1 MKCVKKNETIKR
13 VKNDVA
19 NIAVEKD
26 GWSFCPKSEWK
37 SKVRDVKKISKSQK
51 KKLAIQKEQESTD
64 DPVIN

>member
-1 MKCVKKNETIKR
+1 MKCIKKGDVIKR

-37 SKVRDVKKISKSQK
+37 VNVRDVKKVSKSQK
-51 KKLAIQKEQESTD
+51 KKLASQKQVATN
-64 DPVIN
+64 DPDIN